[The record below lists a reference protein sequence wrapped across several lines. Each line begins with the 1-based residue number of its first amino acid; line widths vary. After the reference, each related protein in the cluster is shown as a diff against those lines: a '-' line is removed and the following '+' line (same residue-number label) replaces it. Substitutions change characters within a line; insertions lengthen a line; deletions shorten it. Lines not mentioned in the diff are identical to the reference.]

1 MTQQRGEERRH
12 HPHIH
17 ILYLTESLKPQKD
30 VLINLHFTNE
40 KTELREVKQLS
51 QSLTAHK

>member
-17 ILYLTESLKPQKD
+17 ILYLTESLKPHKD